1 MDNKSFRI
9 RTVFCVFYTPQCS
22 LSEHMIS
29 KDSFLD
35 ANLIQINDPIIKY
48 ILLLVMKLNK
58 LIPYI
63 LNSKT
68 HLFLYF
74 LSMLFFNLILIHP
87 QYRAYVL

>member
-35 ANLIQINDPIIKY
+35 ANLIQINSPIIKY
-48 ILLLVMKLNK
+48 ILLLVIKQINSIYFKLKNP
-58 LIPYI
+58 LISI
-63 LNSKT
+63 
-68 HLFLYF
+68 
-74 LSMLFFNLILIHP
+74 FFIYAIF
-87 QYRAYVL
+87 